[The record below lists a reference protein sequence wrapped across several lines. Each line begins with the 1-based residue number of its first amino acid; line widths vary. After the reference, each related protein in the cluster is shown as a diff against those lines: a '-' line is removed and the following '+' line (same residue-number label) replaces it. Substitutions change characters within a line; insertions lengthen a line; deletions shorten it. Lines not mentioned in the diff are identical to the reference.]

1 MKEILNI
8 GRVFGLVILMHTGL
22 AGVSEVTLQAQTE
35 RMPATDQL
43 IASYTHQQGR
53 FIQNMGQLGEAH
65 FMARSGTRDVYFYRD
80 SIVILV
86 YHDAHEMEDAF
97 APAEDGDRIMSRKIT
112 RQGEHAK
119 FRFRSERISLRLP
132 MAITANGPVARGQR
146 GEVVHYFMTTSP
158 SNHHVNVATWDT
170 LQYDDANG
178 CFRLLFTF
186 NDEGLHWHVEDMN
199 YGDSECN
206 AAFRDFDD
214 ALHSLFRGSTDPSR
228 RITPMA
234 RSADNGI
241 IYSTFLGGSKSD
253 GIGMILPVS
262 EEEFI
267 FIGVTRSPDFPI
279 AGTPFDSTFRG
290 DTSSIYATMV
300 FITRMNIV
308 TNQIIYST
316 YFGGSDWDGL
326 ISASHHNDNII
337 LAGSTWSDDLPVTA
351 NAWQPQYRGN
361 GDGYVAALNAT
372 GSELVFCSYIG
383 GSGVENL
390 MDMKID
396 AQGDIVITG
405 LTDSR
410 NYPTT
415 PGVVQDRY
423 GGGDDD
429 IFVTKINHDASELV
443 FSTFIGGEGWDEGR
457 SLSFTPDGNI
467 LVAGYTNSNDFPV
480 TQDALYGSRV
490 GGDEGC
496 VFILTPGGRRLM
508 YSSYIAWNV
517 HEAVSDAFLD
527 DKGVLTIFGITTS
540 TDLPVNEFSFQRRK
554 GDYPASKPT
563 VEDFYILKIRPESRE
578 ILACTYLGG
587 NGRERY
593 PRVFSP
599 LSDGGV
605 LIGGTGASMD
615 YPITTI
621 LDTVESFDYAI
632 ELSILNKSLSELI
645 YSIRY
650 GGSDYSSLSSAFLNG
665 NELYLSGFTYATDY
679 PITSDALQTDLKG
692 VTDAFFTIIDLSSVI
707 SSILPPP
714 ALATT
719 AIEAFPQP
727 AGSTLRLVQRLE
739 PAAHATV
746 TLHDNLGRMLRRRT
760 VDAGSDGLLRVELD
774 VADLR
779 PGVYDCRI
787 TSGGSSI
794 RRMVSIVR

>member
-199 YGDSECN
+199 YGDSRCN

-457 SLSFTPDGNI
+457 SLNFTPDGNI

-508 YSSYIAWNV
+508 YSSYIAWDT
-517 HEAVSDAFLD
+517 HEDARGASLD
-527 DKGVLTIFGITTS
+527 EGGVMTVYGNTTS
-540 TDLPVNEFSFQRRK
+540 MELPVDETSYQSNK
-554 GDYPASKPT
+554 GEYPKFKPT
-563 VEDFYILKIRPESRE
+563 SEDYYVLKYRLQSRE
-578 ILACTYLGG
+578 VLACTYLGG
-587 NGRERY
+587 SERDRY
-593 PRVFSP
+593 PAVFQP
-599 LSDGGV
+599 LSNGMILVGGS
-605 LIGGTGASMD
+605 GTSPD
-615 YPITTI
+615 YPTTLEI
-621 LDTVESFDYAI
+621 APAPDDDYAI
-632 ELSILNKSLSELI
+632 EISLLNSSLSNLI
-645 YSIRY
+645 YSFRY
-650 GGSDYSSLSSAFLNG
+650 GGSDYSYLEHAQII
-665 NELYLSGFTYATDY
+665 NEHLILTGFTRSIDY
-679 PITSDALQTDLKG
+679 PITIDAMQPGHRG
-692 VTDAFFTIIDLSSVI
+692 VTDAFFTIIDLSSVL
-707 SSILPPP
+707 SSIAPP
-714 ALATT
+714 LASAAT
-719 AIEAFPQP
+719 AIEAYPQP
-727 AGSTLRLVQRLE
+727 AGATLRLVQRLA

-746 TLHDNLGRMLRRRT
+746 TLHDCLGRLQCRT
-760 VDAGSDGLLRVELD
+760 SAQAGSDGMLRVEFE

-787 TSGGSSI
+787 TAGDRSS
-794 RRMVSIVR
+794 RRMVSIIR